1 MVPCRYPLSLSRF
14 LPRDTLTLF
23 YCSPFIFQ
31 IVYAYYSSCEFMLL
45 LLRLDSCK
53 FNQHSKFISF
63 TWSYSY
69 STSFPSFFFCIE
81 FSLQKPIFR
90 NWKQKEC
97 QSSTLTVFDKFDLAG
112 LASSQKVKS
121 SDCISKAWWTWFALV
136 CSAETNASLVGW
148 NLNLVNIFWSC
159 FLFIRVLCI
168 FCLSRASFPRRV
180 NWPPVGFR

>member
-121 SDCISKAWWTWFALV
+121 SDCISQGMMDMV
-136 CSAETNASLVGW
+136 CPCMQCW
-148 NLNLVNIFWSC
+148 NK
-159 FLFIRVLCI
+159 
-168 FCLSRASFPRRV
+168 CLSGRLKFKSCEHLLKLFSFHQSALYLL
-180 NWPPVGFR
+180 FE